1 MPKNMEN
8 AGISYQRGGSNGKK
22 KKMNMGGISYGAG
35 DGNITPRDANMN
47 LMAKNGGL
55 VGFKPG
61 GSVLDG
67 MMMSSGGGT
76 KAGSVRK
83 TARRAYKK

>member
-22 KKMNMGGISYGAG
+22 KKMQMGGRSFFPPTMGAG
-35 DGNITPRDANMN
+35 DGDITPRDANMN
-47 LMAKNGGL
+47 MMAKNGGL
-55 VGFKPG
+55 VGFPTG

-67 MMMSSGGGT
+67 MMTYGGSS
-76 KAGSVRK
+76 S
-83 TARRAYKK
+83 KKSKKK